1 MTIPRALAAAGLL
14 ALAVAGCSSSDS
26 GSDTPDPA
34 ALASSIAA
42 QATSP
47 AAGATESAS
56 AGSGGECGD
65 APLAAKAALT
75 GADYLDVG
83 MVQGCKLLSV
93 VTRLT
98 DPGVGV
104 AMCERV
110 AGEVWQLGV
119 KSIVVVTADGTEL
132 ATADPATPCAAS

>member
-1 MTIPRALAAAGLL
+1 MTTPRALAAAGLL
-14 ALAVAGCSSSDS
+14 VLAVAGCSSSDS

-47 AAGATESAS
+47 AAPPAS
-56 AGSGGECGD
+56 AGGGGECGD

-98 DPGVGV
+98 DPGAGV
-104 AMCERV
+104 AMCQRV